1 MICYMAP
8 PHHIGASTP
17 KLAVIRFNLACR
29 MYLEIKKKRKRKKV
43 KKKKKLLFMLL

>member
-1 MICYMAP
+1 MICYIAP

-17 KLAVIRFNLACR
+17 KLVAIRFNLACR